1 MKKITIGGVEFTPT
15 PLSFN
20 ALCVMEES
28 GAAMSDWHRLDMS
41 LLRGYLAACLDIT
54 AKQAG
59 DLIGAHIIAGGKL
72 DELRE
77 AFSQAAEESDFFAAL
92 RNRATAEKEPAKTE

>member
-20 ALCVMEES
+20 ILCDMEEA
-28 GAAMSDWHRLDMS
+28 GAERSKWYKLDFN
-41 LLRGYLAACLDIT
+41 LLRAYLAACLKIS
-54 AKQAG
+54 AEQAG
-59 DLIGAHIIAGGKL
+59 DLIEEHIVSGGDL
-72 DELRE
+72 NELRN
-77 AFSQAAEESDFFAAL
+77 AFRQAGDESGFFEHM